1 MMGDGGLENSL
12 DDAENAEPQS
22 LEHLAHIHLQPPTHG
37 KLRAHIELKALR
49 VVDVAAACVAVGMAR
64 AWNAAPAE
72 PRGLPDDE
80 GGRHASGQGGAQLPR
95 ACGEG
100 VKEQRRIERLAS
112 EGTEERL
119 IDTAKDT
126 RITHLL
132 KQTDARLDSLAGGRG
147 AAAEGPVSEA
157 TFDAKAFSQEEDHGK
172 LGYYAV
178 AHRLK
183 EKILM
188 QPSILVDG
196 TLRDY
201 QLKGLQGLQ
210 WMVTLYNNNLN
221 GILADKMGLRKTIQ
235 MISPITFFIE
245 SKKHGFAK
253 WAPSVKM
260 ISDKGNPAQRK
271 VLQTDLR
278 TSNFQVVLTTY
289 EYIIKERIHLSR
301 MKWIYMIIDEGHC
314 MKNTEIFNSGK
325 SFDEWFNT
333 PFANSGTGDKI
344 ELNEEEA
351 LLIIRRLHKVL
362 RPFLL
367 HRLKDVE
374 SELPDKIEKVI
385 KVRMSALQSQL
396 YKQMKKYKMVMDV
409 EDAKGIEDRVNPSSM
424 IDDKLVWSSGKIKLL
439 SRILPKFFATDHRSC
454 TKFETSSDCQTNV
467 TKVVDIME
475 DFLKMMGWKYLR
487 LDGGKKTEDRAG
499 HVQLFNAPNP
509 EYKVF
514 ILSTR
519 AGGLALNLQT
529 ADTVVIFDSDWN
541 PHADLQAHDHA
552 YHIGQTEVVHILQFI
567 TEKSIEESMFARS
580 QYKLDID
587 DKVI

>member
-1 MMGDGGLENSL
+1 MGDGGLENSL

-409 EDAKGIEDRVNPSSM
+409 EDAKGCVMVIHCNESE
-424 IDDKLVWSSGKIKLL
+424 
-439 SRILPKFFATDHRSC
+439 C
-454 TKFETSSDCQTNV
+454 
-467 TKVVDIME
+467 VDE
-475 DFLKMMGWKYLR
+475 LR
-487 LDGGKKTEDRAG
+487 DSEPGG
-499 HVQLFNAPNP
+499 V
-509 EYKVF
+509 
-514 ILSTR
+514 
-519 AGGLALNLQT
+519 
-529 ADTVVIFDSDWN
+529 
-541 PHADLQAHDHA
+541 
-552 YHIGQTEVVHILQFI
+552 
-567 TEKSIEESMFARS
+567 
-580 QYKLDID
+580 
-587 DKVI
+587 

>member
-1 MMGDGGLENSL
+1 
-12 DDAENAEPQS
+12 
-22 LEHLAHIHLQPPTHG
+22 
-37 KLRAHIELKALR
+37 
-49 VVDVAAACVAVGMAR
+49 
-64 AWNAAPAE
+64 
-72 PRGLPDDE
+72 
-80 GGRHASGQGGAQLPR
+80 
-95 ACGEG
+95 
-100 VKEQRRIERLAS
+100 
-112 EGTEERL
+112 
-119 IDTAKDT
+119 
-126 RITHLL
+126 
-132 KQTDARLDSLAGGRG
+132 
-147 AAAEGPVSEA
+147 
-157 TFDAKAFSQEEDHGK
+157 
-172 LGYYAV
+172 
-178 AHRLK
+178 
-183 EKILM
+183 
-188 QPSILVDG
+188 
-196 TLRDY
+196 
-201 QLKGLQGLQ
+201 
-210 WMVTLYNNNLN
+210 
-221 GILADKMGLRKTIQ
+221 
-235 MISPITFFIE
+235 
-245 SKKHGFAK
+245 
-253 WAPSVKM
+253 
-260 ISDKGNPAQRK
+260 
-271 VLQTDLR
+271 
-278 TSNFQVVLTTY
+278 
-289 EYIIKERIHLSR
+289 
-301 MKWIYMIIDEGHC
+301 
-314 MKNTEIFNSGK
+314 
-325 SFDEWFNT
+325 
-333 PFANSGTGDKI
+333 I

-409 EDAKGIEDRVNPSSM
+409 EDAKGCVM
-424 IDDKLVWSSGKIKLL
+424 
-439 SRILPKFFATDHRSC
+439 
-454 TKFETSSDCQTNV
+454 V